1 MADVLTS
8 GVDFLNSLG
17 LPQVLLWLI
26 TFAIVFEVLLKA
38 KILSRAPATLVAIA
52 VGLFVLMAVP
62 SAVILAIESMST
74 GLVVAAIGFV
84 VILALIEVGQIGY
97 HGVVSKD
104 KEGNVT
110 MGRIHPF
117 QAHGKEMTIAVII
130 IAALIFIMAGG
141 PQLIGLNV
149 LPTLNM
155 GTVLLIVIAGA
166 VLWMISE
173 SKDQKK

>member
-1 MADVLTS
+1 MADVLTT

-17 LPQVLLWLI
+17 LPQILLWLI

-62 SAVILAIESMST
+62 SAVIYAIEAMST

-84 VILALIEVGQIGY
+84 VILALIEVGNIRVFKTVKNDKGQD
-97 HGVVSKD
+97 VS
-104 KEGNVT
+104 VPV
-110 MGRIHPF
+110 HPF
-117 QAHGKEMTIAVII
+117 HGHGKIMTITVLV

-141 PQLIGLNV
+141 PQLIGVNAI
-149 LPTLNM
+149 PTLNM
-155 GTVLLIVIAGA
+155 GAILLIIIAGA

-173 SKDQKK
+173 SKEKN